1 MFGDDAKMIEH
12 YAVAHGR
19 LQEAILE
26 EQDSKQPLIGTD
38 DAKAVLRQ
46 LFPDLLASDKVAG
59 GTLEKMETSEITKKS
74 PKNGSL
80 NRDLLKFFNRYG
92 IFWVPPGESSCPDG
106 SEYVWQRGVESL

>member
-59 GTLEKMETSEITKKS
+59 GTLEKMVEVVVPSV
-74 PKNGSL
+74 KNEL
-80 NRDLLKFFNRYG
+80 REDPF
-92 IFWVPPGESSCPDG
+92 VDPDDI
-106 SEYVWQRGVESL
+106 SQP

>member
-59 GTLEKMETSEITKKS
+59 GTLEKMVEVVVPSV
-74 PKNGSL
+74 KNELREDPFVG
-80 NRDLLKFFNRYG
+80 
-92 IFWVPPGESSCPDG
+92 PDDI
-106 SEYVWQRGVESL
+106 SQP

>member
-59 GTLEKMETSEITKKS
+59 GTLEKMVEVVVPSV
-74 PKNGSL
+74 KNEL
-80 NRDLLKFFNRYG
+80 REDPF
-92 IFWVPPGESSCPDG
+92 VDPDDI
-106 SEYVWQRGVESL
+106 SQS

>member
-59 GTLEKMETSEITKKS
+59 GTLEKMVEVVVPSV
-74 PKNGSL
+74 KNEL
-80 NRDLLKFFNRYG
+80 REDPY
-92 IFWVPPGESSCPDG
+92 VDPDDI
-106 SEYVWQRGVESL
+106 SQP